1 MFFNSPV
8 QKGGKEAEKQ
18 EKRNHTLD
26 PLPLLREMKEHSLV
40 VSFLFLVVVVVVFL
54 FCFVLCFFFFDKG
67 NLPSN
72 LSGFLFRQQSTYC
85 SILFSTHINFLK
97 EMLLHLWDLG

>member
-40 VSFLFLVVVVVVFL
+40 VSFLFLVVVVVVVFLFCFVL
-54 FCFVLCFFFFDKG
+54 FCFVLCFFFLTKATC
-67 NLPSN
+67 LVTYPVSY
-72 LSGFLFRQQSTYC
+72 SGSRALTVASFLALTLTF
-85 SILFSTHINFLK
+85 
-97 EMLLHLWDLG
+97 